1 MPKDSLQL
9 EILKLLRKSTIS
21 DHDREMVRILLPVM
35 KMPALQKIHKTLKEE
50 REEMAKLDQKQKR
63 VKMKYKIMVDK
74 LCSIELKKK

>member
-21 DHDREMVRILLPVM
+21 DHDKEMVQILLPVM
-35 KMPALQKIHKTLKEE
+35 KLPALQKIRKTLKEE

-63 VKMKYKIMVDK
+63 IEMKYKIMVDK
-74 LCSIELKKK
+74 LCDIELKKK

>member
-21 DHDREMVRILLPVM
+21 DHDKEMVRILLPVM
-35 KMPALQKIHKTLKEE
+35 KLPALQKIRKTLKEE

-63 VKMKYKIMVDK
+63 IEMKYKIMVDK
-74 LCSIELKKK
+74 LCDIELKKK